1 MNCCKHNTKDKTT
14 TQCRTNAKYEEATEF
29 GKREYRRCRKWSIRT
44 AKHDQRDLSNG
55 RVKEESNFHL
65 KKKRYLKGAEHG
77 QESLCD
83 DKTEEEVAEG
93 RHCQPS

>member
-1 MNCCKHNTKDKTT
+1 
-14 TQCRTNAKYEEATEF
+14 
-29 GKREYRRCRKWSIRT
+29 
-44 AKHDQRDLSNG
+44 
-55 RVKEESNFHL
+55 VKEESNFHL